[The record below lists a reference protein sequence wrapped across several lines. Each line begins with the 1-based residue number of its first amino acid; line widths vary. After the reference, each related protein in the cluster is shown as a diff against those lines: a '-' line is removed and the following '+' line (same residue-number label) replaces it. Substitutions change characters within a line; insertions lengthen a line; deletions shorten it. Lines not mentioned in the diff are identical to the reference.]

1 MGEDRRPREYM
12 VIGLDLRTP
21 TDLARDLDRALRH
34 YAHVYACLAEVA
46 DFDRRSWLQYRQG
59 KVLEE
64 LAKAGDDGAGIE
76 IERRRWARMLADSA
90 EMASRAGVRLSVPAF
105 DPDRPLGPGTMVR
118 WAEQGPLDYAGR
130 RDPERPKFRLG
141 EWIANKAARWTGGV
155 AAGERGFDTT
165 TRLPWHDARVPGSGA
180 EAEAA
185 REAYFRGEEPVVT
198 PEPRPWAE
206 ETKPTQA
213 KPGLFEQAE
222 AARPVIRR
230 PGPR

>member
-46 DFDRRSWLQYRQG
+46 DFDRRAWLQYRQG

-90 EMASRAGVRLSVPAF
+90 EMAARAGVRLSVPAF

-130 RDPERPKFRLG
+130 RDPERPRFRLG
-141 EWIANKAARWTGGV
+141 EWIATKAARWTGGV

-185 REAYFRGEEPVVT
+185 REAYFRGEEPVVE

-206 ETKPTQA
+206 APEAK
-213 KPGLFEQAE
+213 KPGLFEQQ
-222 AARPVIRR
+222 AASRPIIRR
-230 PGPR
+230 PGGSGR

>member
-1 MGEDRRPREYM
+1 MSEDRRPREYM

-90 EMASRAGVRLSVPAF
+90 EMAARAGVRLSVPAF

-130 RDPERPKFRLG
+130 RDPERPRFRLG
-141 EWIANKAARWTGGV
+141 EWIATKAARWTGGV

-165 TRLPWHDARVPGSGA
+165 TRLPWHDPRVPGSGA

-206 ETKPTQA
+206 EAKPVQA

>member
-46 DFDRRSWLQYRQG
+46 DFDRRAWLQYRQG

-90 EMASRAGVRLSVPAF
+90 EMAARAGVRLSVPAF

-130 RDPERPKFRLG
+130 RDPERPRFRLG
-141 EWIANKAARWTGGV
+141 EWIATKAARWTGGV

-185 REAYFRGEEPVVT
+185 REAYFRGEEPVVE

-206 ETKPTQA
+206 APEQK
-213 KPGLFEQAE
+213 KPGLFEQQ
-222 AARPVIRR
+222 AASRPIIRR
-230 PGPR
+230 PGGSGR

>member
-1 MGEDRRPREYM
+1 MSEDRRPREYM

-46 DFDRRSWLQYRQG
+46 DFDRRMWLQYRQG

-90 EMASRAGVRLSVPAF
+90 EMAARAGVRLSVPAF

-130 RDPERPKFRLG
+130 RDPERPRFRLG
-141 EWIANKAARWTGGV
+141 EWIATKAARWTGGV

-185 REAYFRGEEPVVT
+185 REAYFRGEEPVVA

-206 ETKPTQA
+206 ETKPAQA
-213 KPGLFEQAE
+213 KPGLFEQQ
-222 AARPVIRR
+222 AASRPVIRR

>member
-1 MGEDRRPREYM
+1 MAEDRKPREYM
-12 VIGLDLRTP
+12 VVGLDLRTP

-59 KVLEE
+59 KVLDE

-90 EMASRAGVRLSVPAF
+90 EMASRAGVRLTVPAF

-141 EWIANKAARWTGGV
+141 EWIAAKAARWTGGV
-155 AAGERGFDTT
+155 AAGERGFSST

-185 REAYFRGEEPVVT
+185 REAFFRGEEPVVT
-198 PEPRPWAE
+198 PEPRPWDEAP
-206 ETKPTQA
+206 KPA

-222 AARPVIRR
+222 AARPTVRR
-230 PGPR
+230 PGGSRS

>member
-90 EMASRAGVRLSVPAF
+90 EMAARAGVRLSVPAF

-130 RDPERPKFRLG
+130 RDPERPRFRLG

-165 TRLPWHDARVPGSGA
+165 TRLPWHDPRVPGSGA

-206 ETKPTQA
+206 EAKPAQA

>member
-90 EMASRAGVRLSVPAF
+90 EMAARAGVRLSVPAF

-130 RDPERPKFRLG
+130 RDPERPRFRLG
-141 EWIANKAARWTGGV
+141 EWIATKAARWTGGV

-185 REAYFRGEEPVVT
+185 REAYFRGEEPVVE

-206 ETKPTQA
+206 AKPAQA

>member
-1 MGEDRRPREYM
+1 M
-12 VIGLDLRTP
+12 VVGLDLRTP

-46 DFDRRSWLQYRQG
+46 DFDRRAWLQYRQG

-90 EMASRAGVRLSVPAF
+90 EMAARAGVRLSVPAF

-185 REAYFRGEEPVVT
+185 REAYFRGEEPVVA
-198 PEPRPWAE
+198 PEPRPWE
-206 ETKPTQA
+206 EAKPAQA

>member
-1 MGEDRRPREYM
+1 M

-34 YAHVYACLAEVA
+34 YAHVYACLSEVA
-46 DFDRRSWLQYRQG
+46 DFDRRMWLQYRQG

-165 TRLPWHDARVPGSGA
+165 TRLPWHDARVPDSGA
-180 EAEAA
+180 EADAA
-185 REAYFRGEEPVVT
+185 REAYFRGEEPVVA

-206 ETKPTQA
+206 EPKPQA
-213 KPGLFEQAE
+213 KPGLFEQQ
-222 AARPVIRR
+222 AASRPIIRR
-230 PGPR
+230 PGGSGR